1 MRQRGREEELRAVL
15 TEMSRRDVSGVGLE
29 DDLVR
34 TLGLDSLAG
43 LALLAA
49 VEKRFDVRFP
59 DDRLGEFRTLRQL
72 LEVIANREEGDQP

>member
-15 TEMSRRDVSGVGLE
+15 TEMSRRDVSGIGIE

-34 TLGLDSLAG
+34 TFGLDSLAG

-72 LEVIANREEGDQP
+72 LEVIEKREEGDQP